1 MSQNLDDARK
11 YIETSIA
18 QKSKKTGNVCGDY
31 VLIERTSEATTTIL
45 ADGIGSGIKAHI
57 AAVMCA
63 SRLMELIRL
72 GFTLREACR
81 KIVDTMHEARTK
93 DIPFAAF
100 SICRILNSGHATIM
114 CYEIPGP
121 ILINN
126 RLAAYLPQQRSF
138 SMGLEMISEINCMLE
153 YGDAIIL
160 VSDGVSQAG
169 LGHLFR
175 LGWGT
180 ANACDF
186 VNGCLIQGTALGE
199 IPEKI
204 IAKAKEVSGGR
215 YGDDTTCVTLYC
227 REARTL
233 NILTGPPEKKSKDKE
248 VIRRFMEMKGTKVV
262 CGSSTAEMV
271 ARYLAVPV
279 RTKNIS
285 EAFHK
290 PPSYEIDGID
300 YAAEGAITLNQV
312 YNILEEE
319 AYKLEADSS
328 VSDLFRFFHSSD
340 RINFIVGTAR
350 NPGHENIVF
359 RQMGVF
365 PREVI
370 VRLLAERLTNMG
382 KLVNVEYIQC

>member
-1 MSQNLDDARK
+1 MR
-11 YIETSIA
+11 
-18 QKSKKTGNVCGDY
+18 V
-31 VLIERTSEATTTIL
+31 
-45 ADGIGSGIKAHI
+45 
-57 AAVMCA
+57 
-63 SRLMELIRL
+63 
-72 GFTLREACR
+72 GFTLREACS
-81 KIVDTMHEARTK
+81 KIVHTMHEARTK
-93 DIPFAAF
+93 DIPFSAF
-100 SICRILNSGHATIM
+100 SACWVLNNGHATIM
-114 CYEIPGP
+114 SYEIPSP

-126 RLAAYLPQQRSF
+126 RLAAYLPKQRF
-138 SMGLEMISEINCMLE
+138 YPLGLEMIAEVNCMLE

-204 IAKAKEVSGGR
+204 ITKVKEVSGGR
-215 YGDDTTCVTLYC
+215 YGDDTTCAALYC

-248 VIRRFMEMKGTKVV
+248 VIRRFMEMKGKKVV

-271 ARYLAVPV
+271 ARHLGVPV
-279 RTKNIS
+279 KTKNIS

-290 PPSYEIDGID
+290 PPSYEIEGID

-319 AYKLEADSS
+319 AHKLEADSS
-328 VSDLFRFFHSSD
+328 VSDLFRFFHASD

-370 VRLLAERLTNMG
+370 IRLLAERLTNMV
-382 KLVNVEYIQC
+382 KLVNIEYIQS